1 MAKELKVK
9 VSVDVST
16 SKLDALAKRINNV
29 NRTAAKVGSATAGI
43 NNQITRLVT
52 VTDKWKNSV
61 GNVNNKANAL
71 NKELS
76 KSNSLIGAMGRAMRS
91 FASAYLGIMG
101 GRALIN
107 ASDTITAAEN
117 KMNYTNATML
127 GDAGYNSSG
136 GYSTAALNAT
146 QEAMDDMYSASQRAR
161 TSYSAMMAN
170 VSKSM
175 ALSPDA
181 FQGNIDNAIRFQE
194 IMAKTYSLGGA
205 SAAEQASSMYQ
216 LIQGL
221 GSGILQGDE
230 LRSVR
235 EGAPLAYKAIEEFAQ
250 GIYGADENLKD
261 LASQGKITSDI
272 VVAAIMES
280 SSDVEKAFANTSMT
294 FAQAWKMMKN
304 AALNAFRPIQSKLN
318 EFLNSDTGK
327 QLINGIATAISYV
340 ITLLG
345 YVIDAL
351 SGVMTFIVNNWSWI
365 QYIFYM
371 LLAFLVSLA
380 VQAIATGIIGFVAG
394 LMSLSSWYL
403 WIIVIGL
410 LVAGLVWLAQTTSS
424 TCEFIVKLAYYVMA
438 AILGVL
444 TIIAIYYLATGTL
457 LLTVPMLIAL
467 AIIAAI
473 AIVAALFIQYT
484 QQIMGF
490 IYVTIATIWNM
501 IVGLVNGII
510 QLLYTSFVESFIGI
524 VEWILNVCNGGFDSF
539 GGAVANLI
547 GQIISWFLSLGKVVT
562 KIIDAIFG
570 TNWTSGLESLQSSV
584 LKWGKSEAAITLS
597 REAPTVMKRTDIGNA
612 WDKGWNVGTNIQNS
626 INSFGTNVKDK
637 ISGFGDNLKGKLGL
651 DSQDLFNNAPTSDFG
666 NGYDPNAYLEDI
678 AKADDKTAGN
688 TGNIAKAVD
697 LTSEDL
703 AYLRKVAEL
712 EWKKEYTT
720 NTINVDM
727 SNYNTVNGDSD
738 LDGIVTKLRDKLY
751 EELDAVAN
759 GVYA

>member
-16 SKLDALAKRINNV
+16 SKLDALAKRINNI
-29 NRTAAKVGSATAGI
+29 NRTAAKVGSATSGI
-43 NNQITRLVT
+43 NNKITRLVT

-61 GNVNNKANAL
+61 GNINNKADSL
-71 NKELS
+71 NKKLS
-76 KSNSLIGAMGRAMRS
+76 KSNSLIGDMGKALRR

-136 GYSTAALNAT
+136 GYSTAAINAT
-146 QEAMDDMYSASQRAR
+146 QEAMDNMYSASQRAR

-221 GSGILQGDE
+221 GSGVLQGDE

-235 EGAPLAYKAIEEFAQ
+235 EGAPLAYKAIEKFAQ

-294 FAQAWKMMKN
+294 FAQALVMMKN
-304 AALNAFRPIQSKLN
+304 AALNAFKPIQSKLN

-327 QLINGIATAISYV
+327 QLINGIATAISHV

-345 YVIDAL
+345 YVVNAL

-365 QYIFYM
+365 QYIFYT
-371 LLAFLVSLA
+371 LLALLASLA
-380 VQAIATGIIGFVAG
+380 VEAIAAGIIAFVAG
-394 LMSLSSWYL
+394 LLSLSSWYL

-410 LVAGLVWLAQTTSS
+410 LIAGLVWLSQTTSS
-424 TCEFIVKLAYYVMA
+424 TCEFIVKLAYHVMA

-457 LLTVPMLIAL
+457 LLSIPMLIAL
-467 AIIAAI
+467 AIIGAI
-473 AIVAALFIQYT
+473 LIVVVLFIQYT
-484 QQIMGF
+484 QQIMAF
-490 IYVTIATIWNM
+490 IFAAGATIYNG
-501 IVGLVNGII
+501 ISGLVNGII
-510 QLLYTSFVESFIGI
+510 QFLYTRFVEPVIGI
-524 VEWILNVCNGGFDSF
+524 VEWILNVCNGGFNSF

-584 LKWGKSEAAITLS
+584 LKWGKSETAITLS
-597 REAPTVMKRTDIGNA
+597 REAPTVMKRKDVSSA
-612 WDKGWNVGTNIQNS
+612 WDKGWAVGTNIQNS
-626 INSFGTNVKDK
+626 INSFGANIKDK
-637 ISGFGDNLKGKLGL
+637 ISGVG
-651 DSQDLFNNAPTSDFG
+651 SQTLFNNTANSNFG